1 MMKRKM
7 EKKKKKT
14 TINYFSDSF
23 ILIKKNPLHFFIP
36 VLIDITFIFAFF
48 FVYHFFLSKIMN
60 NFFSLLMMTGNSL
73 QGIIEESPESVLLMH
88 QMNSAITA
96 IILWVMGLIISIYF
110 IYSIFQSASWFFAGK
125 FVHKKLILKQY
136 IKRFFAVNIVWHII
150 FTIIIYF
157 YVRSVILTDIFKVSS
172 SLSIVKPLSFI
183 LIIFLVYFALIS
195 YSLITKLNFKQS
207 IKRCFVIGFKKLF
220 SLLPFFVVFALSF
233 FIIDLILRLIFL
245 ISDIVMLI
253 AGFIIIMPIATYI
266 KVILISLINDFSR

>member
-7 EKKKKKT
+7 EKRKKKT
-14 TINYFSDSF
+14 IVNYFSDSF
-23 ILIKKNPLHFFIP
+23 VLIKKNPLYFFIP

-96 IILWVMGLIISIYF
+96 IILWVISLIISSYF

-136 IKRFFAVNIVWHII
+136 IKRFFAVNIVWHIAFVLI
-150 FTIIIYF
+150 SYF
-157 YVRSVILTDIFKVSS
+157 YVRAVIMTDIFNIYSN
-172 SLSIVKPLSFI
+172 LQAVKPIS
-183 LIIFLVYFALIS
+183 LIFMITLAYFSLIS
-195 YSLITKLNFKQS
+195 YALITEKGFRKS
-207 IKRCFVIGFKKLF
+207 IKGCFVIGFKRFF
-220 SLLPFFVVFALSF
+220 SLICFFAVFV
-233 FIIDLILRLIFL
+233 LIFL
-245 ISDIVMLI
+245 IIDLLLKAIFLISEPVMLI
-253 AGFIIIMPIATYI
+253 IGIIIIFPIITYFRI
-266 KVILISLINDFSR
+266 VLISLIKDFSG